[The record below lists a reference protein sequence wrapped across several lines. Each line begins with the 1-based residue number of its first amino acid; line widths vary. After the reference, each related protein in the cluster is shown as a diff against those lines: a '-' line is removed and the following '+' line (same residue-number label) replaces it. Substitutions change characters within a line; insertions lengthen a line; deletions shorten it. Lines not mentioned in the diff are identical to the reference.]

1 MLAGESGLRYELFAE
16 VKCDGPKGLYQHPS
30 KSMVIQQDDL
40 ALLLHPTRPREC
52 RLLNISWQREHD
64 DRQFVFLQTLK
75 KALRKK

>member
-16 VKCDGPKGLYQHPS
+16 VKCDGPKGLYQPPS

-52 RLLNISWQREHD
+52 RLLNISWQRKD
-64 DRQFVFLQTLK
+64 DRQFVFFADFEETLSK
-75 KALRKK
+75 K

>member
-16 VKCDGPKGLYQHPS
+16 VKCDGPKGLYQPPS

-52 RLLNISWQREHD
+52 RLLNISWQRED
-64 DRQFVFLQTLK
+64 DRQFVFFADFEETLSK
-75 KALRKK
+75 K